1 MVGLLDVTNAELVV
15 DSNSDDEL
23 IIAELVLS
31 AMILEDP
38 KVTDELGRTVVVG
51 MDGNIDEE
59 DMTSLFPISGS
70 IVLLSLL
77 LDSVT
82 FSGSIVE
89 DVSDKTVVALDAEL
103 ELIDCIGEADES
115 EIDEDSMVELE
126 RVETEV
132 VMTAVLEDI
141 ASELVSLRG
150 MVVGTGEID
159 LVEVIIELDIVDVL
173 VPGRPFQ
180 LSVPVNVDVGST
192 ELEDIANA
200 EEVTRGTSDVTVVE
214 NELKPD
220 FDILAVEVEDN
231 GEDESTEVEEGIELD
246 DERGVEVIT
255 SLVEAKEKEEEIG
268 GLDRNKLLELDSK
281 SVADE
286 LIDDDSSA
294 KLDVEIDVVM
304 KVELETSLNE
314 LE

>member
-103 ELIDCIGEADES
+103 EPIDCIGEADES
-115 EIDEDSMVELE
+115 EIDEDSMVEIE